1 MNKKKIM
8 LGLMLASASLGAMH
22 VKAENSEST
31 KKAKTE
37 SQVEFIAGE
46 GKPVIPDP
54 DPEEPTEPI
63 EPEEPLPSQKGIT
76 LTHVPTINFGQNEIK
91 AEDTTYQ
98 ALYQTI
104 KKQGEDEKL
113 AFPHFVQ
120 VADLSGKA
128 TSWVVS
134 VYQAASFVSEDNEST
149 LEDSRII
156 LQEQTVTDF
165 NGVSGLSEND
175 KTINIG
181 EDNKISVLSH
191 NSEGG
196 SASGNIYN
204 NVFVKDYSKED
215 YQDGQHKM
223 DERYA
228 GIVLDVPKS
237 DGVAAKTYTANLVWS
252 LEVGP

>member
-1 MNKKKIM
+1 
-8 LGLMLASASLGAMH
+8 MLASACLGVMH
-22 VKAENSEST
+22 VKAENSDGVKEVKT
-31 KKAKTE
+31 K
-37 SQVEFIAGE
+37 SQVEFIAGKGE
-46 GKPVIPDP
+46 PVVPDP
-54 DPEEPTEPI
+54 DPENPTEPI
-63 EPEEPLPSQKGIT
+63 EPENPLPSQKGIT
-76 LTHVPTINFGQNEIK
+76 LTHVPTINFGENEIEAK
-91 AEDTTYQ
+91 DTKYQ

-104 KKQGEDEKL
+104 KKQENQENVKEL

-120 VADLSGKA
+120 VADLSGEA
-128 TSWVVS
+128 TNWVVS
-134 VYQAASFVSEDNEST
+134 VYQEAPFVSENDEST
-149 LEDSRII
+149 LKDSRIN

-165 NGVSGLSEND
+165 KGVSGLSEND

-215 YQDGQHKM
+215 YQDGQHKV